1 MTVVFVS
8 NYFNH
13 HQAPFAA
20 AMDKLTK
27 HRFHFVETCTM
38 DSERKSL
45 GWGGDSRPDY
55 VLQAY
60 LDPLSEQRA
69 KDMIMNAGVV
79 IWGSCPFS
87 LIRPRLKAKKLTFAY
102 SERLFKDNN
111 LFRCVARAIKHYL
124 RLRRYRVNHYMLCA
138 SAYAA
143 SDYAKLGLFR
153 GKCYKWGYFPETK
166 RYDDLDKLIAAKQPG
181 SILWVAR
188 FIDWKHPEIPLEI
201 ARRLKQEGYKFTL
214 NMIGNGELLEAT
226 RKRVEALGLDD
237 CVHLPG
243 SMSPEDVRRYM
254 EQSQVFLFTSD
265 RNEGWGAVLNESM
278 NSACAVV
285 ASRAIGSVPFLVE
298 DGVNGDIYEDGN
310 IDDLY
315 RKVKAL
321 LDDPARRVQKCKNV
335 YTTITGEW
343 NAEVAAGRLLKVMQK
358 AGQDGASAESFS
370 AGPCSMAAKKYVY
383 Q

>member
-1 MTVVFVS
+1 MTVLFLS

-13 HQAPFAA
+13 HQKPFCD
-20 AMDKLTK
+20 AMFRLLGESYY
-27 HRFHFVETCTM
+27 FVETEPM
-38 DSERKSL
+38 DDERKSL
-45 GWGGDSRPDY
+45 GWGGITYPSYVIRPEEAFTPETGALIDSAD
-55 VLQAY
+55 
-60 LDPLSEQRA
+60 
-69 KDMIMNAGVV
+69 VV
-79 IWGSCPFS
+79 IIGSASNS
-87 LIRPRLKAKKLTFAY
+87 LVKNRIRKNKLVFRY
-102 SERLFKDNN
+102 SERPFKKKPTPWRYLPRLILWN
-111 LFRCVARAIKHYL
+111 LRTPFWKSVR
-124 RLRRYRVNHYMLCA
+124 MLCA
-138 SAYAA
+138 SAYTA
-143 SDYAKLGLFR
+143 SDYAKMGLYL

-166 RYDDLDKLIAAKQPG
+166 RYEDVDDLITAKQPG

-226 RKRVEALGLDD
+226 RKQVEDLGLSD

-310 IDDLY
+310 TDDLY
-315 RKVKAL
+315 RRVKAL
-321 LDDPARRVQKCKNV
+321 LDDPARRVQKSKNA
-335 YTTITGEW
+335 YTTITEEW
-343 NAEVAAGRLLKVMQK
+343 NAEVAAERFVALAGSMLNGGKKDLFETGVCSKV
-358 AGQDGASAESFS
+358 
-370 AGPCSMAAKKYVY
+370 
-383 Q
+383 

>member
-20 AMDKLTK
+20 TMYKLTE
-27 HRFHFVETCTM
+27 HHFHFVETCAI
-38 DSERKSL
+38 DPERKSL
-45 GWGGDSRPDY
+45 GWGRDSRPNY
-55 VLQAY
+55 VLQAHSD
-60 LDPLSEQRA
+60 LSSEQRV
-69 KDMIMNAGVV
+69 KNMIMDADVV

-111 LFRCVARAIKHYL
+111 WFRSLARAIKHFL
-124 RLRRYRVNHYMLCA
+124 RLHRYQVNHYMLCA
-138 SAYAA
+138 SAYTS

-166 RYDDLDKLIAAKQPG
+166 RYEDVDDLIAAKQPG

-214 NMIGNGELLEAT
+214 NMVGNGELLEAI
-226 RKRVEALGLDD
+226 RKQVEALGLSD

-254 EQSQVFLFTSD
+254 EQSRVFLFTSD

-310 IDDLY
+310 TDDLY

-321 LDDPARRVQKCKNV
+321 LDDPARRVQKSKNA
-335 YTTITGEW
+335 YATITEEW
-343 NAEVAAGRLLKVMQK
+343 NAEVAAERLQKVAQ
-358 AGQDGASAESFS
+358 ALRQNGVFAENHHN
-370 AGPCSMAAKKYVY
+370 GPCSHADTQYDY
-383 Q
+383 

>member
-1 MTVVFVS
+1 MTVLFLS

-13 HQAPFAA
+13 HQKPFCD
-20 AMDKLTK
+20 AMFRLLGDSY
-27 HRFHFVETCTM
+27 HFVETEPM
-38 DSERKSL
+38 DDERKSL
-45 GWGGDSRPDY
+45 GWGGITYPSY
-55 VLQAY
+55 V
-60 LDPLSEQRA
+60 
-69 KDMIMNAGVV
+69 
-79 IWGSCPFS
+79 
-87 LIRPRLKAKKLTFAY
+87 IRPEEAFTPETGALIDSADAVIIGSAPNSLVKNRIRKGKLVFRY
-102 SERLFKDNN
+102 SERPFKQGMEWKKYLPRLVLWN
-111 LFRCVARAIKHYL
+111 LRTPFWKPV
-124 RLRRYRVNHYMLCA
+124 YMLCA
-138 SAYAA
+138 SAYTA
-143 SDYAKLGLFR
+143 SDYAKMGMFL

-166 RYDDLDKLIAAKQPG
+166 RYEDVDDLIAAKQPG

-226 RKRVEALGLDD
+226 RKQVEDLGLSD

-243 SMSPEDVRRYM
+243 SMSPENVRRYM

-310 IDDLY
+310 TDDLY

-321 LDDPARRVQKCKNV
+321 LDDPARRVQKSKNA
-335 YTTITGEW
+335 YTTITEEW
-343 NAEVAAGRLLKVMQK
+343 NAEVAAERFVALFDELQSGKISHSCPH
-358 AGQDGASAESFS
+358 GPGSIAERISDT
-370 AGPCSMAAKKYVY
+370 
-383 Q
+383 

>member
-20 AMDKLTK
+20 AMDKLTE
-27 HRFHFVETCTM
+27 HRFRFIETCAI
-38 DSERKSL
+38 DSQRKSL
-45 GWGGDSRPDY
+45 GWGDDSRPNY
-55 VLQAY
+55 IVQAH
-60 LDPLSEQRA
+60 LDSSSEERA
-69 KDMIMNAGVV
+69 ENMIMDADVV

-111 LFRCVARAIKHYL
+111 WFHSLARAIKHYL
-124 RLRRYRVNHYMLCA
+124 RLHRYQANHYMLCA
-138 SAYAA
+138 SAYTA
-143 SDYAKLGLFR
+143 SDYAKLGLFQ

-166 RYDDLDKLIAAKQPG
+166 RYEDVDDLIAAKQPD

-188 FIDWKHPEIPLEI
+188 FIDLKHPEIPLEI
-201 ARRLKQEGYKFTL
+201 ARRLKREGYKFTL

-226 RKRVEALGLDD
+226 RKQVEALGLSD

-254 EQSQVFLFTSD
+254 EQSRVFLFTSD

-310 IDDLY
+310 TDDLY

-321 LDDPARRVQKCKNV
+321 LDDPARRVQKSKNA
-335 YTTITGEW
+335 YATITEEW
-343 NAEVAAGRLLKVMQK
+343 NAEVAAECLIALVKDCLYGSSVPK
-358 AGQDGASAESFS
+358 ALSG
-370 AGPCSMAAKKYVY
+370 GPGIHSN
-383 Q
+383 